1 MVHFYIRNIAR
12 IDLQMSKPKSLSE
25 IGRSPAF
32 PLPFTRDQLRLD
44 ILNIVLCEMRR
55 LRHITFQ
62 DANFPGFENGSVGEI
77 AIWDAGLTTEEIG
90 IYYDQI
96 KDYSLTQA
104 LEDQYDFAFYAVTG
118 TRSDPLDWDTIH
130 TWISAYLVDVSRSMY
145 ASEWGD
151 GEGHNG
157 LMDGIKR
164 CLFTCQ
170 LANSRVILE
179 GGEPFYHFSGVSGA
193 KENDKGGFGELSI
206 RQVAMLSGIEE
217 MSLRSAISRKTPPV
231 LEIRKDAR
239 STFIEPEVARQWLIA
254 KGRYLPVMKGSTSAE
269 LDLSITR
276 FESSAQFQ
284 EMLRNRISFIRDKA
298 ADSEKFQTEL
308 ESMLVPYGELE
319 TAFALEPRHEVL
331 SDAKV
336 MEKLANLL
344 ELPANFFILRAREA
358 VLKTEIWE
366 RDSELKELQKLQ
378 LCA

>member
-1 MVHFYIRNIAR
+1 MILFNIKNIAH
-12 IDLQMSKPKSLSE
+12 IDLKMTNSKNLSE
-25 IGRSPAF
+25 IDRSPAF
-32 PLPFTRDQLRLD
+32 PLPFSRDQLRLD

-55 LRHITFQ
+55 LCHITFH
-62 DANFPGFENGSVGEI
+62 DANFPGFDNGSFDGCG
-77 AIWDAGLTTEEIG
+77 IWDAGSTPKDIG

-96 KDYSLTQA
+96 KDYSITHA

-118 TRSDPLDWDTIH
+118 TRSDPLVWDTIH
-130 TWISAYLVDVSRSMY
+130 TWIGAYLVDASHSMY
-145 ASEWGD
+145 VSEWGD
-151 GEGHNG
+151 GEGHSG
-157 LMDGIKR
+157 LIDGIKR

-179 GGEPFYHFSGVSGA
+179 GGEPFYDFSGIGGS
-193 KENDKGGFGELSI
+193 KEDDRGGFGELSI

-239 STFIEPEVARQWLIA
+239 NTFIEPEVARQWLIA

-284 EMLRNRISFIRDKA
+284 EMVRNRISFMRDKA
-298 ADSEKFQTEL
+298 ADGEKFQTEL
-308 ESMLVPYGELE
+308 ESVLVPCGKPE
-319 TAFALEPRHEVL
+319 TAFALELRHELL

-344 ELPANFFILRAREA
+344 ELPVNFFILRAREA